1 MVPFNATDF
10 ENLYNQYKVLV
21 YNVALNY
28 LQNIEDAEEITQDVF
43 VQLHQSIGKFQNNST
58 LKTWIYR
65 ITINKCLDFIKHK
78 NSKKRFFIFGTKSNS
93 EFELHKVSNFEHPG
107 ILMENKEDAE
117 VLFGVINQLSE
128 NQKTAFVLSK
138 LDGLSNPEIAAIM
151 EVSISSVE
159 SLVFRAKSALKEK
172 LSIKFNNY
180 RKKNN

>member
-1 MVPFNATDF
+1 MIEFNATDF
-10 ENLYNQYKVLV
+10 ENTYNQYKILV

-43 VQLHQSIGKFQNNST
+43 VQLYQSIAKFQNNST

-93 EFELHKVSNFEHPG
+93 EFELHKISNFEHPG

-117 VLFGVINQLSE
+117 VLFKVINELSE

-138 LDGLSNPEIAAIM
+138 LDGLSNPEIVAIM
-151 EVSISSVE
+151 EVSVSSVE
-159 SLVFRAKSALKEK
+159 SFVFRAKSTLKDK
-172 LSIKFNNY
+172 LSLKFDNY
-180 RKKNN
+180 RKK

>member
-1 MVPFNATDF
+1 MMEFNATDF
-10 ENLYNQYKVLV
+10 ENLYNQYKILV
-21 YNVALNY
+21 YNIALNY

-117 VLFGVINQLSE
+117 VLFGVINELSE

-151 EVSISSVE
+151 ELSISSVE
-159 SLVFRAKSALKEK
+159 SLVFRAKSTLKEK
-172 LSIKFNNY
+172 LSIKFENY
-180 RKKNN
+180 RKK